1 MKLQITSFLQDRQL
15 TVALSGE
22 IDHHG
27 AKTTL
32 RMIADKIDQFMP
44 MQCTLDFRGVTFMD
58 SSGIAIVIHTLRRM
72 LEFDGKLKLSHV
84 PPQAMKV
91 MDAAGL
97 GRIVEIEGREKVH
110 EM

>member
-1 MKLQITSFLQDRQL
+1 MQITCFLQDRQL

-27 AKTTL
+27 AKSTL
-32 RMIADKIDQFMP
+32 RMIADKIEQFLP
-44 MQCTLDFRGVTFMD
+44 QLCILDFRAVSFMD

-72 LEFDGKLKLSHV
+72 MELNGKLKLKSV
-84 PPQAMKV
+84 PPQALKV

-97 GRIVEIEGREKVH
+97 YKIVDIEGREVVH
-110 EM
+110 EV

>member
-1 MKLQITSFLQDRQL
+1 MQITSFLQDRQL

-32 RMIADKIDQFMP
+32 RMIADKINHFMP
-44 MQCTLDFRGVTFMD
+44 MQCVLDFRDVSFMD

-72 LEFDGKLKLSHV
+72 MELDGKLRLCHV

-97 GRIVEIEGREKVH
+97 GRIVEIEGREIVYEK
-110 EM
+110 

>member
-1 MKLQITSFLQDRQL
+1 MQITCFLQDRQL

-32 RMIADKIDQFMP
+32 RMIADKMDQFLP
-44 MQCTLDFRGVTFMD
+44 QLCILDFRSVSFMD

-72 LEFDGKLKLSHV
+72 MELNGKLKIKCV
-84 PPQAMKV
+84 PPQPMKV

-97 GRIVEIEGREKVH
+97 HKIVEIEGRELIH
-110 EM
+110 EV

>member
-1 MKLQITSFLQDRQL
+1 MQITCFLQDRQL

-32 RMIADKIDQFMP
+32 RMIADKIDQFLP
-44 MQCTLDFRGVTFMD
+44 QLCILDFRSVSFMD

-72 LEFDGKLKLSHV
+72 MELNGKLKIKCV
-84 PPQAMKV
+84 PPQPMKV

-97 GRIVEIEGREKVH
+97 QKIVEIEGRELIH
-110 EM
+110 EV